1 MAAEQSWVATPC
13 GGGVSPGTR
22 VLALS
27 LQPSPSGSTPTSRT
41 GACARG
47 TCSHP
52 GPRVWGSGHGLPA
65 PLPGSV
71 LGFEA
76 PSGVRSRRPQA
87 HLLAPGDMRPWP
99 RTALPPTACCRRP
112 VLPRAL
118 RRPHSLGALAAP
130 RPPSLGPQAPLPL
143 LPRFRNRS
151 AALRGRRTRV
161 RSLRGCSASRVASLR
176 PGWTRA
182 RGEAGA
188 GGSGPSPKW
197 EAAPAARLI

>member
-1 MAAEQSWVATPC
+1 MATEQSWVAAPC
-13 GGGVSPGTR
+13 GGGVSPGTH

-27 LQPSPSGSTPTSRT
+27 LQASQSGSTPTPRA

-52 GPRVWGSGHGLPA
+52 GPRLWGSGHGRPA

-87 HLLAPGDMRPWP
+87 HLLAQGDMRPWP
-99 RTALPPTACCRRP
+99 RTALSPTACCRWP

-130 RPPSLGPQAPLPL
+130 CPPSLAPQAPLPL

-151 AALRGRRTRV
+151 AAHHGGRTGV
-161 RSLRGCSASRVASLR
+161 RSLRGCSASRVASPR

-188 GGSGPSPKW
+188 GGSGPSPRW
-197 EAAPAARLI
+197 EAASAARLI